1 MAKQPTPQK
10 ALAEIFKALAPITSA
25 DPTRRAMQCVR
36 VTVDGPKHVFDATNG
51 HILVRIVV
59 DRVAFVDDAPAP
71 GLYGPD
77 VAAKTLA
84 LGMVPAIDPCTD
96 RSTFPPVDDMIKCGT
111 ETAPVADPVGVD
123 PARVID
129 AAKAHMQI
137 VHALTGSRNA
147 RETAFRL
154 TTCGI
159 QNAIKIETPRPLFAA
174 LGGSFTV
181 LALVMPYRLE
191 RTPK

>member
-1 MAKQPTPQK
+1 
-10 ALAEIFKALAPITSA
+10 
-25 DPTRRAMQCVR
+25 MQCVR